1 MPPKR
6 PISKATRKNVTE
18 ANFKHGLYV
27 IRDRDESALTP
38 AGRSRLSELR
48 DQFMSEPGRLEYRQE
63 LAAHLAL
70 MLEVGFSHLH
80 QVTEAGGALW
90 EAPPIKTMG
99 TYLNTLVR
107 LLDGW
112 PKDKSGMQDITA
124 MLRGEPDDS
133 QED

>member
-1 MPPKR
+1 
-6 PISKATRKNVTE
+6 
-18 ANFKHGLYV
+18 
-27 IRDRDESALTP
+27 
-38 AGRSRLSELR
+38 
-48 DQFMSEPGRLEYRQE
+48 
-63 LAAHLAL
+63 